1 MSNDKPD
8 GINLGLQLVEE
19 GLARVRSEKVMLFE
33 DKCSCKIG
41 FKINFAETDVALK
54 GWKGWK
60 GALEQWLSTH
70 RISGGGYLADF
81 CRGAIFVF
89 AWKLIENKCRS
100 RCLSFRRPGE
110 VMILWAL
117 HFRGRKARSL

>member
-70 RISGGGYLADF
+70 RHSGGRDLADF
-81 CRGAIFVF
+81 CRGAIFLIT
-89 AWKLIENKCRS
+89 WKLFETDCCS
-100 RCLSFRRPGE
+100 RCHSFRRLGE
-110 VMILWAL
+110 VMTL
-117 HFRGRKARSL
+117 